1 MDYIVLSSLA
11 GVKLPRVVITY
22 DIGCQWSKNLRR
34 RMEEFPDDLKLDPSM
49 SIEIGIPNWH
59 INGHGENCKIFGL
72 SYMDGVGRTCG
83 EEVETTWAQTNALGA
98 STREMGPGAR
108 HESLNDHWSGLNFR
122 KIVGFR
128 EFVVRYR
135 NRMSADR
142 VLRLTVSQTPQRS
155 LYDAR

>member
-22 DIGCQWSKNLRR
+22 DIGCQWSKNLWR

-108 HESLNDHWSGLNFR
+108 HETLNDHWSGLNFR